1 MNLLHLSRLTGH
13 RSVSEMSLKD
23 LMEHLH
29 HVRAARILPRPTP
42 SGKPRV
48 TSTAEKKPRTT
59 KSKLPDPSKMSQADL
74 EMLLKQLGG

>member
-1 MNLLHLSRLTGH
+1 MNLLHLSHLTGH

-23 LMEHLH
+23 LMDHLQQI
-29 HVRAARILPRPTP
+29 RALRILPRPTP
-42 SGKPRV
+42 SGKTRAP
-48 TSTAEKKPRTT
+48 TAEKKPRAT